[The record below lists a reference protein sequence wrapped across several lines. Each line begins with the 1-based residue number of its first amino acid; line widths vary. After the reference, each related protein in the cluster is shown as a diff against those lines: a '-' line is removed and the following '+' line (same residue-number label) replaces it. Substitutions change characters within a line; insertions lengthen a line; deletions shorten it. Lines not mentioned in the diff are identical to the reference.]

1 MRLLINRSTRLGW
14 ILKLAWHVATHLSLE
29 SPEVPKLCATRGQ
42 YRFFIT
48 RDTELQILND
58 CEKRQALRKRSWIFF
73 WLSISFHFLFFLLG
87 GGVIS
92 ASLEAPHP
100 WCSPMLRHWTW
111 RSNGWV
117 VSGHCGMWR
126 QRDRVPWNG
135 NSWCL
140 SRWVNRPLGVA
151 MPSTFW
157 PWVRS
162 KDSLKV
168 YGNPCLNQPLKEGV
182 F

>member
-1 MRLLINRSTRLGW
+1 MF
-14 ILKLAWHVATHLSLE
+14 ATHLSLE
-29 SPEVPKLCATRGQ
+29 SPEVPKLCATKGQ

-48 RDTELQILND
+48 KYWMHG
-58 CEKRQALRKRSWIFF
+58 CEKRLALRKRSWNFF
-73 WLSISFHFLFFLLG
+73 FGYPLPVFFCWVG
-87 GGVIS
+87 GWYPQVCK
-92 ASLEAPHP
+92 PHTQ
-100 WCSPMLRHWTW
+100 WCSPMLRHGRTW

-151 MPSTFW
+151 MPSTFPTKHRIESW
-157 PWVRS
+157 PWVKS
-162 KDSLKV
+162 KDAWTV